1 MPQRD
6 GESAII
12 ISADGESIVCPMD
25 DAIKHQ
31 IGKIFLINPDLK
43 KEMETLQVRQ
53 ILCMYIC
60 LYQTYVH

>member
-12 ISADGESIVCPMD
+12 ISDDGVSIVCPMD

-31 IGKIFLINPDLK
+31 IGKIFLIKPDLK
-43 KEMETLQVRQ
+43 KEMEMLKV
-53 ILCMYIC
+53 Y
-60 LYQTYVH
+60 